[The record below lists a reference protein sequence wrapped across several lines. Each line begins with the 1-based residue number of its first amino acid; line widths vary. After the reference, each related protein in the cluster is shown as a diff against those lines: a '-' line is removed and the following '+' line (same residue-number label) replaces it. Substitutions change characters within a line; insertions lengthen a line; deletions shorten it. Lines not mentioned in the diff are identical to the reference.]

1 MRAVV
6 FAGDGEVRVDEVGDP
21 TLTGAGDAIVAVGI
35 TAICGS
41 DLHLLD
47 GKTPG
52 MRVGSVIGHEFVG
65 VVRDAGDDA
74 SDLVGRKVLGSFL
87 IACGRCDACRAR
99 SFNHCAE
106 RRALGQGTLTGD
118 LDGAQAELVR
128 VPDARVNLTPLEG
141 FDDALDESLLF
152 CGDILATGFHAAR
165 VAGIEPG
172 QRVAV
177 YGGGPVGLCC
187 ALAAGARGADVTV
200 VDTDDGRVA
209 FARSRLGFD
218 ASGALEDGS
227 VDTAIDA
234 VGAIPALKSALRA
247 ARDGGRVAVVGVYG
261 AERYDLPLGRV
272 WVRGLDIRFSG
283 MANVQG
289 CWDEALAAVSS
300 GSLDPSPL
308 VTHRLGLDDAPE
320 GYELFRS
327 REAMKV
333 ILRP

>member
-6 FAGDGEVRVDEVGDP
+6 FAGEGKVRVDEVVDP
-21 TLTGAGDAIVAVGI
+21 AVKGAGDAVVEVGI

-52 MRVGSVIGHEFVG
+52 MRVGGVIGHEFVG
-65 VVRDAGDDA
+65 VVREAGPVA
-74 SDLVGRKVLGSFL
+74 SELIGRKVLGSFL

-99 SFNHCAE
+99 SFNHCSQ

-118 LDGAQAELVR
+118 LDGAQAEFVR
-128 VPDARVNLTPLEG
+128 VPDARVNLTPLEY
-141 FDDALDESLLF
+141 FDEALDESLLF
-152 CGDILATGFHAAR
+152 CGDILATGFHATR
-165 VAGIEPG
+165 VAGIESA

-177 YGGGPVGLCC
+177 YGAGPVGLCC
-187 ALAAGARGADVTV
+187 ALVAAAAGADVTV
-200 VDTDDGRVA
+200 VDTDDGRVT
-209 FARSRLGFD
+209 FARSRLGLD
-218 ASGALEDGS
+218 ASDALEDGS
-227 VDTAIDA
+227 VDIAIDA
-234 VGAIPALKSALRA
+234 VGAIPAFKSALRA
-247 ARDGGRVAVVGVYG
+247 AHDGGTVAVVGVYG
-261 AERYDLPLGRV
+261 AERYDLPLGRM

-300 GSLDPSPL
+300 GRIDPSPL
-308 VTHRLGLDDAPE
+308 VTHRLSLDHAPE